1 MATNTPFPDF
11 FLPAPG
17 EPAIPFKSWVK
28 IFQNYCL
35 VIDVEGQEWTG
46 ARQRALLLHCLGTEG
61 QRIFYTLPNTGDTLA
76 TALTSLHGYFT
87 PKVNVVV
94 ERHTF
99 RKQVQLAD
107 ESIIQYVTALRQL
120 AATCEFANGDD
131 MIRDQLVEHV
141 AHARIR
147 ERLLLK
153 QKLTLEDA
161 VTIASQM
168 ESAGEQAKCMTKS
181 GLPVQ
186 AVQVHSTTSTA
197 MEKCASGVI
206 YRSVHR
212 QFHSCYKFPC
222 LLSLWIRQASGKCT
236 GMPS

>member
-1 MATNTPFPDF
+1 M
-11 FLPAPG
+11 
-17 EPAIPFKSWVK
+17 
-28 IFQNYCL
+28 
-35 VIDVEGQEWTG
+35 
-46 ARQRALLLHCLGTEG
+46 
-61 QRIFYTLPNTGDTLA
+61 
-76 TALTSLHGYFT
+76 
-87 PKVNVVV
+87 
-94 ERHTF
+94 
-99 RKQVQLAD
+99 
-107 ESIIQYVTALRQL
+107 TALRQL
-120 AATCEFANGDD
+120 ASTCEFANGDD

-206 YRSVHR
+206 YRSVHN
-212 QFHSCYKFPC
+212 QFHSCYKFPF
-222 LLSLWIRQASGKCT
+222 LLSLWIRQASGKCPRNAQLALPCVKLAIREDILAVCVGLLHRLT
-236 GMPS
+236 A